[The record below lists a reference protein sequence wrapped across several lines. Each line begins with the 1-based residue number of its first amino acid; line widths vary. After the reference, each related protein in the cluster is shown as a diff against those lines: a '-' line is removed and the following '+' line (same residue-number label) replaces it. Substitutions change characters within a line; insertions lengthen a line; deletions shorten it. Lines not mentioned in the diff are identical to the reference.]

1 MINFKL
7 ILKTSEASNVYRN
20 LNNQA
25 FISNEI
31 NTIKI
36 YFIDEI
42 KETELM
48 SKRFGKCTAF
58 LTLPIN
64 L

>member
-20 LNNQA
+20 LNNQT
-25 FISNEI
+25 FRSNEI

-36 YFIDEI
+36 YL
-42 KETELM
+42 LM
-48 SKRFGKCTAF
+48 RLKKQ
-58 LTLPIN
+58 N
-64 L
+64 